1 MGKTY
6 SKKQKWI
13 DFNVNT
19 GVGRPVFGNSNYRS
33 NIERPYLVDVEEK
46 LCRHPNKK
54 SSKCHMRR
62 EYLGGTYLN
71 LYPNPCGDA
80 YERSSRLRL
89 TKSTMKKAR
98 RAKLKMYTINE
109 INNSFE

>member
-6 SKKQKWI
+6 SKKQMWI
-13 DFNVNT
+13 EMHAKQGKKVSRHRTPGLFSL
-19 GVGRPVFGNSNYRS
+19 GYQPA
-33 NIERPYLVDVEEK
+33 IAEVEEK

-62 EYLGGTYLN
+62 EYFGGTYLN
-71 LYPNPCGDA
+71 LFPNPCGDA

-89 TKSTMKKAR
+89 IKSTMKKTR